1 MSTPCLA
8 CGSRATTC
16 IGPLPVYT
24 PDFLGKP
31 LDHGADAGSLYRCRD
46 CSLWFRSPLPSPEEL
61 LAYYQGLSE
70 VEWWQYG
77 PEREVWRY
85 VKAELQGLPGP
96 SVLDVG
102 CFRGD
107 LLAYLGDGFQRFGVE
122 PSSDA
127 RHKAE
132 SRGVAIVGDR
142 IESLRQEQRRFGAVT
157 LIDVIEHLPK
167 PLESLQTLSRL
178 LDETGKL
185 IIFTGNTNALS
196 WRFALQHY
204 WYSAMPEHVA
214 FFAPSWFQWVAPKL
228 DCTVTSVRRLAYR
241 PASLRVRIDESLK
254 NVAYVSYRRAA
265 RFRGLAKILSRTPL
279 VCRVGRWQ
287 SSWWTSARDHI
298 LVTLT
303 KSRRP

>member
-16 IGPLPVYT
+16 IGPLPVYA

-31 LDHGADAGSLYRCRD
+31 LDHGADPGSLYRCRD

-61 LAYYQGLSE
+61 LAYYQGLRE
-70 VEWWQYG
+70 AEWWQYG
-77 PEREVWRY
+77 QEREVWRY
-85 VKAELQGLPGP
+85 VKAELQGLPGS

-214 FFAPSWFQWVAPKL
+214 FFAPAW
-228 DCTVTSVRRLAYR
+228 
-241 PASLRVRIDESLK
+241 
-254 NVAYVSYRRAA
+254 
-265 RFRGLAKILSRTPL
+265 
-279 VCRVGRWQ
+279 
-287 SSWWTSARDHI
+287 
-298 LVTLT
+298 
-303 KSRRP
+303 